1 MAVWFINSFKNNWIN
16 FFMPAFKQT
25 FWKLWY
31 RYLSGRIGSDPVT
44 FLNYGFWPP
53 EGETLTLQPEDESN
67 RPAIQ
72 LYHHVAG
79 GADLADKNVLEV
91 SCGHGGG
98 ASFIKR
104 YHKPKSY
111 TAIDQNSKA
120 IEYNRKRHNSLG
132 IDFRTGD
139 AQSLDFPENHFDVV
153 VNIEASHC
161 YPHQAQF
168 FQSVYRVLRKG
179 GHLLYADF
187 RTPETVGQL
196 DSDIAGAGFMINIKT
211 DITDHVLAALKR
223 TSERYRELVHGFAPK
238 ILHPAMETFAAV
250 EGSGVF
256 NSFVNRERIYYSYC
270 LVKPSD

>member
-1 MAVWFINSFKNNWIN
+1 
-16 FFMPAFKQT
+16 MPAFKQT
-25 FWKLWY
+25 FWKIWY
-31 RYLSGRIGSDPVT
+31 QYLSGRIGSDPVT
-44 FLNYGFWPP
+44 FLNYGYWPP
-53 EGETLTLQPEDESN
+53 EGETISLHPEDESN

-72 LYHHVAG
+72 LYHQVAS
-79 GADLADKNVLEV
+79 GADLTDKNVLEV

-104 YHKPKSY
+104 YHKPKTY

-120 IEYNRKRHNSLG
+120 IEYNRRTHG
-132 IDFRTGD
+132 ILDINFQTGD
-139 AQSLDFPENHFDVV
+139 AQALDFPEDHFDAV
-153 VNIEASHC
+153 VNVEASHC
-161 YPHQAQF
+161 YPRQDKF

-187 RTPETVGQL
+187 RTPETAPQL
-196 DSDIAGAGFMINIKT
+196 DADIKNAGFKVKSKT
-211 DITDHVLAALKR
+211 DITEHVLTALKR
-223 TSERYRELVHGFAPK
+223 TSDRYRKLVHNFAPK

-270 LVKPSD
+270 LVKETD